1 MLFLKGKKKKKRKEK
16 KEKLLPLFY
25 SSFLRRWLAEA
36 GVSYHI
42 SHTNTGITVLPRK
55 DSKVADRSANLL
67 LWKPGPTT

>member
-1 MLFLKGKKKKKRKEK
+1 VKFNAFSKRKKKKKKRKEK

-42 SHTNTGITVLPRK
+42 SHTNTGITVFAQEGFQGR
-55 DSKVADRSANLL
+55 
-67 LWKPGPTT
+67 